1 MKKIMTISGSDSSAG
16 AGIQADLKS
25 VSSRGDFISTVIVA
39 VVAENTMGLKSLAL
53 IDKELVRDQI
63 EAIYEDMGF
72 DAIKLGMLP
81 SVDII
86 MTVADT
92 LKKMDVRNVVFD
104 PCMVNKSEDAFAEDD
119 SIKVLVSEIFPIV
132 DLICPNILEAKTIT
146 GMDIKTVDDM
156 KEAAKKIHEM
166 GVKNVLLKGGSH
178 IEGAVDIFYDGKEF
192 DTFYIRRIDSKN
204 IWGSGDVLA
213 AIIASNL
220 AHGLE
225 MKEAIADAKEYV
237 TTAIEKAPGIGKGFG
252 VLNFNHEIKTR
263 Y

>member
-16 AGIQADLKS
+16 AGVQADLKS

-53 IDKELVRDQI
+53 IDKDLVRDQI

-86 MTVADT
+86 KTVAET
-92 LKKMDVRNVVFD
+92 LKKMDVKNVVFD
-104 PCMVNKSEDAFAEDD
+104 PCMVNKSEDSFAKDD
-119 SIKVLVSEIFPIV
+119 SIDVLVEEIFPIV

-146 GMDIKTVDDM
+146 GMEIKTVEDM
-156 KEAAKKIHEM
+156 KVAAKKIHEM
-166 GVKNVLLKGGSH
+166 GVKNVLLKGGSN
-178 IEGAVDIFYDGKEF
+178 IEGAIDIFYDGKEYDSF
-192 DTFYIRRIDSKN
+192 HIRRVDSKN
-204 IWGSGDVLA
+204 TWGSGDVLA

-220 AHGLE
+220 AHGVE

-252 VLNFNHEIKTR
+252 VLNFNHEVKTK